1 MSSSDGN
8 GGNGGHSESN
18 NGSISGNRGI
28 TGQPN
33 LASWSTQGHSQAVG
47 SKAQHS
53 NQKNNNRKKV
63 NKNTRMEDGSPSDQ
77 ADHKKAKK
85 QEGWATHPTSSKE
98 GSSQK
103 ASTQKG
109 TSSQVMYGCGPTS
122 EYQQPKLATKR
133 NLLTAPHRLPNN
145 PRYPRQGNQGLWK
158 Q

>member
-85 QEGWATHPTSSKE
+85 
-98 GSSQK
+98 
-103 ASTQKG
+103 
-109 TSSQVMYGCGPTS
+109 
-122 EYQQPKLATKR
+122 PKKATKR
-133 NLLTAPHRLPNN
+133 SKLYKAMNRKGGQPTPRVPKREAVKKVAPKKEPPPKSCTAVAQPVSINN
-145 PRYPRQGNQGLWK
+145 PN
-158 Q
+158 